1 MPQVWHYTTTSTALS
16 DGKTAQNTAQKN
28 WLYFFCKKNLQKPN
42 QKVFFLHIV
51 IANILIEK
59 EVVYNRRERA
69 CPSGKSKTAPA
80 WYTRD
85 NRGIAKRKNE
95 EKPKNR
101 SKRKQA

>member
-1 MPQVWHYTTTSTALS
+1 MPQAWHYTTTSTALS
-16 DGKTAQNTAQKN
+16 DGKTIQNTAKKIGCIFFAKKIVKN
-28 WLYFFCKKNLQKPN
+28 EPKNFFQ
-42 QKVFFLHIV
+42 HIV

>member
-1 MPQVWHYTTTSTALS
+1 MPQAWHYTTTSTALS
-16 DGKTAQNTAQKN
+16 DGKTAQNTAKKIGCIFLQKN
-28 WLYFFCKKNLQKPN
+28 FQKPN

-85 NRGIAKRKNE
+85 NRGIAKRK
-95 EKPKNR
+95 K
-101 SKRKQA
+101 